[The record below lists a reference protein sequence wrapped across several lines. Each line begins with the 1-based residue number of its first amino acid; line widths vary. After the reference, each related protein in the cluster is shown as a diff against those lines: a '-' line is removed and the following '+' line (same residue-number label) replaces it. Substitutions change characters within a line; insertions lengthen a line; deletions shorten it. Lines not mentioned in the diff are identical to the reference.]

1 MRDRFVLDGIEAFE
15 QIIGHGLATLSAGNF
30 PKNLLT
36 GEVGFCRI
44 EHMFESVG
52 HEPTPSNFSTGST
65 PATVADSTARKLTQG
80 AAELTDDQLVD
91 RSREL
96 ASTLSAAEAE
106 LASVLAEVEIRR
118 LHSQWECG
126 SVEFFASWHCQL
138 SPRRARSIA
147 ALGRALHELPVLAEA
162 VTEGRLSVSK
172 AEPIIRVATPETEAA
187 LVDLA
192 VHATVG
198 QVQRICSTWRRV
210 EAAELAE
217 ASGPESASM
226 GRVIIIRDEDGIEL
240 RARFDH
246 VHGELVLASL
256 ETATAAVRAEREHA
270 AALDSPAPMTLD
282 RSQWRAE
289 GLLRLCE
296 IAPISSPPTLQPSG
310 FTAQLVVHVPVD
322 TLIDPADI
330 SGTAISG
337 TAISDTD
344 GAANAGDVLEPAG
357 VAIRRD
363 AARWLACDAGLLT
376 VLEDGNGD
384 PLHLGRRTITITP
397 QQRRAVHARHRTCA
411 WPGCTA
417 TVVQI
422 HHRHHRAFGG
432 HDDVENLVPEC
443 RYHHGL
449 VHRRNIGVT
458 TDSDGTVHHW
468 RPDGSEVLANPS
480 ALDPSG
486 VTALEASD
494 NLRERQ
500 RRNGID
506 VNDRR
511 RLPQWFGDSMR
522 MMDAIDA
529 VIQRRNAARRRTR
542 PTAVP
547 AEMAKKVLARV

>member
-1 MRDRFVLDGIEAFE
+1 V
-15 QIIGHGLATLSAGNF
+15 
-30 PKNLLT
+30 
-36 GEVGFCRI
+36 
-44 EHMFESVG
+44 
-52 HEPTPSNFSTGST
+52 
-65 PATVADSTARKLTQG
+65 RKLVQG
-80 AAELTDDQLVD
+80 AADLSDDQLVD

-106 LASVLAEVEIRR
+106 LASVIAEVEMRR
-118 LHSQWECG
+118 LHNKWECG
-126 SVEFFASWHCQL
+126 SIEFFATWHCQL
-138 SPRRARSIA
+138 GPRRARSIA

-198 QVQRICSTWRRV
+198 QIQRICSTWRRV

-217 ASGPESASM
+217 GSPDESAAT
-226 GRVIIIRDEDGIEL
+226 GRVIVIRDDEGIEL

-256 ETATAAVRAEREHA
+256 ETATAAVRAEREDA
-270 AALDSPAPMTLD
+270 AAIDEGANVQLD

-289 GLLRLCE
+289 GLLHLCE
-296 IAPISSPPTLQPSG
+296 TAPVSAPPTLQPSG

-330 SGTAISG
+330 SDAGS
-337 TAISDTD
+337 
-344 GAANAGDVLEPAG
+344 AGDVLEPAG

-417 TVVQI
+417 TLVQI

-449 VHRRNIGVT
+449 VHRRNILVT
-458 TDSDGTVHHW
+458 SDSDGTIHHW

-480 ALDPSG
+480 ALDPPR
-486 VTALEASD
+486 VTALDATEK
-494 NLRERQ
+494 LRQ
-500 RRNGID
+500 RQRQNGID

-511 RLPQWFGDSMR
+511 RMPQWFGDSVR
-522 MMDAIDA
+522 MVDAIDA

-542 PTAVP
+542 PTGAPV
-547 AEMAKKVLARV
+547 AT

>member
-1 MRDRFVLDGIEAFE
+1 M
-15 QIIGHGLATLSAGNF
+15 
-30 PKNLLT
+30 NLLT
-36 GEVGFCRI
+36 GEVGFRKI

-52 HEPTPSNFSTGST
+52 QEPRHELRQEPNSSNFTD
-65 PATVADSTARKLTQG
+65 DSTARRLAQG
-80 AAELTDDQLVD
+80 AADLTDDQLVD

-96 ASTLSAAEAE
+96 AGTLSAAEAE

-138 SPRRARSIA
+138 SSRRARSIA

-198 QVQRICSTWRRV
+198 QVQRICSTWRRI

-217 ASGPESASM
+217 TSGPESASI
-226 GRVIIIRDEDGIEL
+226 GRVIIVRDEDGIEL

-270 AALDSPAPMTLD
+270 AALDGNTAVMLD

-289 GLLRLCE
+289 ALLRLCE
-296 IAPISSPPTLQPSG
+296 TAPSSSPPALQPSG

-330 SGTAISG
+330 S
-337 TAISDTD
+337 DTD
-344 GAANAGDVLEPAG
+344 FSETGRMGSAGDVLEPAG

-384 PLHLGRRTITITP
+384 PLHLGRRTVTITP

-449 VHRRNIGVT
+449 VHRRNILVT
-458 TDSDGTVHHW
+458 SDTDGTIRHW
-468 RPDGSEVLANPS
+468 RPDGSEILANPS
-480 ALDPSG
+480 ALDSPG
-486 VTALEASD
+486 MTALEASD
-494 NLRERQ
+494 HLRERQ

-506 VNDRR
+506 VGDRR

-529 VIQRRNAARRRTR
+529 IVQRQNAARRRTR
-542 PTAVP
+542 PTGVP
-547 AEMAKKVLARV
+547 AEMAATVLSRA

>member
-1 MRDRFVLDGIEAFE
+1 M
-15 QIIGHGLATLSAGNF
+15 ATLSAGNF
-30 PKNLLT
+30 SKNLLT
-36 GEVGFCRI
+36 GGVGFCRI
-44 EHMFESVG
+44 ERMFESVG
-52 HEPTPSNFSTGST
+52 HEPAPSNFTAAGT
-65 PATVADSTARKLTQG
+65 PATVVESTARRLAQG

-118 LHSQWECG
+118 LHSQWECR
-126 SVEFFASWHCQL
+126 SVEFFATWHCQL
-138 SPRRARSIA
+138 GPRRARSIA
-147 ALGRALHELPVLAEA
+147 ALGRALHEFPVLAEA

-210 EAAELAE
+210 EATELAE
-217 ASGPESASM
+217 ASSPESTSI

-270 AALDSPAPMTLD
+270 AALDGPAPMKLD
-282 RSQWRAE
+282 RNQWRAE

-296 IAPISSPPTLQPSG
+296 TAPNPSPPTLQPSG

-330 SGTAISG
+330 SGTY
-337 TAISDTD
+337 TSDSD

-384 PLHLGRRTITITP
+384 PLHLGRRAITITP

-449 VHRRNIGVT
+449 VHRRNICVT

-468 RPDGSEVLANPS
+468 RPDGSEILANPS
-480 ALDPSG
+480 ALDPPG

-500 RRNGID
+500 RHNGID

-542 PTAVP
+542 PTGVP
-547 AEMAKKVLARV
+547 AEIATKVLARA

>member
-1 MRDRFVLDGIEAFE
+1 M
-15 QIIGHGLATLSAGNF
+15 ATLSAGNF
-30 PKNLLT
+30 SKNLLT
-36 GEVGFCRI
+36 GGVGFCRI
-44 EHMFESVG
+44 ERMFESVG
-52 HEPTPSNFSTGST
+52 HEPAPSNFTAAGT
-65 PATVADSTARKLTQG
+65 PATVVESTARRLAQG

-118 LHSQWECG
+118 LHSQWECR
-126 SVEFFASWHCQL
+126 SVEFFATWHCQL
-138 SPRRARSIA
+138 GPRRARSIA
-147 ALGRALHELPVLAEA
+147 ALGRALHEFPVLAEA

-210 EAAELAE
+210 EATELAE
-217 ASGPESASM
+217 ASSPESTSI

-256 ETATAAVRAEREHA
+256 ETAIAAVRAEREHA
-270 AALDSPAPMTLD
+270 AALDGPAPMKLD

-296 IAPISSPPTLQPSG
+296 TAPNSSPPTLQPSG

-330 SGTAISG
+330 SGTY
-337 TAISDTD
+337 TSDSD

-384 PLHLGRRTITITP
+384 PLHLGRRAITIRHNNAEPFTP
-397 QQRRAVHARHRTCA
+397 AIAPVPGRGVQQQWFRSTIA
-411 WPGCTA
+411 
-417 TVVQI
+417 I
-422 HHRHHRAFGG
+422 
-432 HDDVENLVPEC
+432 
-443 RYHHGL
+443 
-449 VHRRNIGVT
+449 IGPSAVT
-458 TDSDGTVHHW
+458 TMSRISSLNVAIT
-468 RPDGSEVLANPS
+468 
-480 ALDPSG
+480 
-486 VTALEASD
+486 TALCIVATSAS
-494 NLRERQ
+494 
-500 RRNGID
+500 
-506 VNDRR
+506 
-511 RLPQWFGDSMR
+511 
-522 MMDAIDA
+522 
-529 VIQRRNAARRRTR
+529 R
-542 PTAVP
+542 PTRMAPFTTGAPMVRRFSPILRPSIHPESPHSRPP
-547 AEMAKKVLARV
+547 AICENDNDTTESTSMIEGACPNGLATPCA

>member
-1 MRDRFVLDGIEAFE
+1 M
-15 QIIGHGLATLSAGNF
+15 
-30 PKNLLT
+30 NLLT
-36 GEVGFCRI
+36 EEVGFRKI

-52 HEPTPSNFSTGST
+52 QGSRREPRQEPISSNFTD
-65 PATVADSTARKLTQG
+65 DSTARRLAQS

-96 ASTLSAAEAE
+96 AGTLSAAEAE

-118 LHSQWECG
+118 LHTKWECG

-138 SPRRARSIA
+138 GRRRARSIA

-198 QVQRICSTWRRV
+198 QVQRICSTWRRI

-217 ASGPESASM
+217 ASAPEPASI
-226 GRVIIIRDEDGIEL
+226 GRVIVIRDEDGIEL

-256 ETATAAVRAEREHA
+256 ETATAAVRAERAHA
-270 AALDSPAPMTLD
+270 AALDGAPPATLD

-289 GLLRLCE
+289 ALLRLCE
-296 IAPISSPPTLQPSG
+296 TAPVSTPPTLQPSG

-330 SGTAISG
+330 T
-337 TAISDTD
+337 DTD
-344 GAANAGDVLEPAG
+344 STGAAADVLEPAG

-417 TVVQI
+417 TLVQI

-449 VHRRNIGVT
+449 VHRRNILVT
-458 TDSDGTVHHW
+458 ADSDGTIHHW
-468 RPDGSEVLANPS
+468 RPDGSEILANPS
-480 ALDPSG
+480 ALDPPG
-486 VTALEASD
+486 VTALEASND
-494 NLRERQ
+494 LRERQ

-506 VNDRR
+506 VEDRR

-529 VIQRRNAARRRTR
+529 IVQRQNAARRRTR
-542 PTAVP
+542 PTGPP
-547 AEMAKKVLARV
+547 ADATAKVLARV